1 MNNALTPLSLCLVL
15 TFFIFYTNFTSRPEL
30 EEVPILEEEQIEVF
44 NIPYTYYLEQDP
56 LLNAIAFVE
65 SGYDT
70 TAIGD
75 FQDYGLLQITPI
87 MVKEVNRILKQK
99 GDTLRYTL
107 DDRRFPVKSIEMY
120 YIYHGYYNNEHPEE
134 IARSWNSGPKWRSKK
149 HLTDQY
155 WEKVQDALDVAL

>member
-1 MNNALTPLSLCLVL
+1 MNNALIPLSLCLVL
-15 TFFIFYTNFTSRPEL
+15 TFFVFYTNFTSRPEL

-44 NIPYTYYLEQDP
+44 NIPYTYYLERDP

-87 MVKEVNRILKQK
+87 MVKEINRILRQK

-107 DDRRFPVKSIEMY
+107 DDRRSPIKSIEMY

-134 IARSWNSGPKWRSKK
+134 IARSWNSGPKWESKK

-155 WEKVQDALDVAL
+155 WEKVQDALEVAL